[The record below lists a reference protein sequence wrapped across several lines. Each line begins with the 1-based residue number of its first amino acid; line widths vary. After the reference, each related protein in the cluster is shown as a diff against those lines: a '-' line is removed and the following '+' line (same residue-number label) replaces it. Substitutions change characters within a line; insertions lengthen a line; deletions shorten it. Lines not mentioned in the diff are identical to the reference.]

1 METVRYTR
9 GLAKNAFFNMFLTLS
24 QIIIPLITFPY
35 VSRVLAPEGVGQ
47 YDFLN
52 SFIGYFSMAAML
64 GIPTYAIKACAVVR
78 DDRMQLSKTI
88 HEVLIINS
96 ISALVSIAVLTICVT
111 LIAKLNSQIM
121 LVVIIGVGL
130 YSQCFGMSWLCSAME
145 QYAFISIK
153 SVGFNIL
160 NLILIFILVKDENDV
175 GVYAA
180 IIAISLLLS
189 NLTNVLYLKKYF
201 TLKHIGNY
209 NLKKHLKPIIVFF
222 CFTIAT
228 TIYTNI
234 DRVMIGFMMDDTAVG
249 LYSTSYKI
257 NHLIVTVITSIS
269 SVLLPRLSYLIKQGQ
284 KEAFDNLIKKAVNI
298 VLILAIPSII
308 FFEFYA
314 KDAIFIFLG
323 DQYELSVVPM
333 KILLPTLLFIGLTNL
348 IGMQYLVPIGKEKH
362 MMISTICGA
371 IVDIVI
377 NAILIP
383 IIGINGAAIGTLV
396 AEATVLI
403 YQGILIKKDI
413 KVFLKGINIKSII
426 CIILFTLPCIA
437 VLNRYVVLQPY
448 LELLIGVLSFGLLY
462 LLALFVSKNEII
474 IMVKN
479 FILSKLHKTCQ
490 KNAAMNKSEM
500 SSDSQDTNGNIE
512 VLKDEITEECRGIKD
527 EKEKELKQKD
537 ESDNKEGTEEND
549 SMK

>member
-1 METVRYTR
+1 
-9 GLAKNAFFNMFLTLS
+9 
-24 QIIIPLITFPY
+24 
-35 VSRVLAPEGVGQ
+35 
-47 YDFLN
+47 
-52 SFIGYFSMAAML
+52 
-64 GIPTYAIKACAVVR
+64 
-78 DDRMQLSKTI
+78 
-88 HEVLIINS
+88 
-96 ISALVSIAVLTICVT
+96 
-111 LIAKLNSQIM
+111 
-121 LVVIIGVGL
+121 
-130 YSQCFGMSWLCSAME
+130 
-145 QYAFISIK
+145 
-153 SVGFNIL
+153 
-160 NLILIFILVKDENDV
+160 
-175 GVYAA
+175 
-180 IIAISLLLS
+180 
-189 NLTNVLYLKKYF
+189 
-201 TLKHIGNY
+201 
-209 NLKKHLKPIIVFF
+209 
-222 CFTIAT
+222 
-228 TIYTNI
+228 
-234 DRVMIGFMMDDTAVG
+234 MIGFMMDDTAVG

-314 KDAIFIFLG
+314 KDAIFVFLG